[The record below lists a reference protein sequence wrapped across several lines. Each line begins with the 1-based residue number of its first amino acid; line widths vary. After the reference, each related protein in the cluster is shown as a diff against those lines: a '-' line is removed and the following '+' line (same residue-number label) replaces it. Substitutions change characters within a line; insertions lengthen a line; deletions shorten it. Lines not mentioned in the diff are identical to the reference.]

1 MSAVAGLVLVAAI
14 LFFRSDLRGW
24 TPADPGDPAA
34 LVQPVDAAGAAF
46 TIGDC
51 VPGTV
56 DPWGTPT
63 SAEYSGSATVTVL
76 TCRSRSSALV
86 IGLASIAAAFIAL
99 IILHRRS
106 ERGRREI

>member
-76 TCRSRSSALV
+76 TCRSHSSALTIELTAIAVAAVALV
-86 IGLASIAAAFIAL
+86 IL
-99 IILHRRS
+99 RR
-106 ERGRREI
+106 RKGRDRRDI